1 MDDYLS
7 TRAPSSSS
15 KTVFQKKFSIYSFFQ
30 SKDGDLVCCILQTLL
45 TTTRNLCCI
54 TWVLEKAMLL
64 SDSSLDFRT
73 IKTTDKETDWDIFII
88 WKINSGLVWAAWP
101 YLWKKAWGRLW
112 ATFEGGFL
120 CFRGQS
126 CIVVI
131 FLKWLFFQNSLVI
144 SSAK

>member
-30 SKDGDLVCCILQTLL
+30 LKDGDLVCCILQTLL

-54 TWVLEKAMLL
+54 IWVLEKAMLL

-88 WKINSGLVWAAWP
+88 
-101 YLWKKAWGRLW
+101 
-112 ATFEGGFL
+112 
-120 CFRGQS
+120 
-126 CIVVI
+126 
-131 FLKWLFFQNSLVI
+131 
-144 SSAK
+144 

>member
-73 IKTTDKETDWDIFII
+73 NKITDKETDWDIFII
-88 WKINSGLVWAAWP
+88 
-101 YLWKKAWGRLW
+101 
-112 ATFEGGFL
+112 
-120 CFRGQS
+120 
-126 CIVVI
+126 
-131 FLKWLFFQNSLVI
+131 
-144 SSAK
+144 